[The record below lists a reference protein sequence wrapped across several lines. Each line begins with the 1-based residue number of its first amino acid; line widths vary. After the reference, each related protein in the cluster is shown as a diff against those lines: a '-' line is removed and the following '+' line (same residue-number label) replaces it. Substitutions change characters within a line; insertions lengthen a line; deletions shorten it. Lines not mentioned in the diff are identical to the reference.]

1 MIRSWKWLKRILWG
15 LLGLLVLSF
24 LAVSTLI
31 YFLNSESY
39 LEDYLKENLG
49 VEAVVGELDVSLLSG
64 TVNIS
69 SSIIGPKDDPFIQFD
84 SLKAELDYSRLWSSK
99 LTVELLQLN
108 NAKVR
113 YPFELNLKQS
123 NQENEET
130 SLPFDFIDVAAID
143 VNNLS
148 FEYRGDVSLL
158 AKGAWVKVRNIPVAE
173 DGFLLF
179 DDLDRLVKASKTTLE
194 AELETLQSDKTQL
207 NNLTLNAHI
216 DKQRLI
222 IDDITSG
229 KSSISIN
236 LLQQPSSPVKA
247 PPTVVAA
254 NKVASAGSPVKH
266 LELPFN
272 DIIIRRID
280 LGETDLN
287 VQDKEELSIK
297 GIEAEFTELL
307 LVQNKKALWL
317 DWTAFY
323 EAQDSRLKL
332 SSKAM
337 KSDFLDFATLDLEGE
352 LKQGNLTIPELSLKQ
367 PTIKVS
373 LEDGDEVSKEG
384 SATKL
389 VGTSD
394 WYLPFKSATLQK
406 AIISEGTFKLT
417 DNNLANKS
425 LANKKGQHSL
435 SNLELELNQIPL
447 VVEHQP
453 IFVLDK
459 LNSGAKAA
467 TVALKNASYAG
478 GFGGIKTIS
487 TEVSLKDSNLAI
499 KDLTFVEPNI
509 TYQVDSLSEGVQA
522 QVEQEPAK
530 ESSMKLGL
538 PLSEI
543 VLDKLVVK
551 SGAAVVEVD
560 GESYATKGLDFE
572 ANQIPIYG
580 EAGWVITQP
589 NKWST
594 KTVANVTIGSV
605 TVPQGSLTSAG
616 LSVEFESNQL
626 NVSKLELGGADL
638 SINVSDTSDE
648 APSNT
653 SEQLPLDY
661 VQLNGV
667 NLRNLNLKY
676 QNDDVE
682 YQIEKGNL
690 SLDRYPLIRD
700 SVLVSQ
706 PLDYLS
712 QGTNQVALNMS
723 TLKIPEGTIEG
734 LAIKGILRGKDLLL
748 DYVRTQSAELV
759 IKNSPETIN
768 ADKSNAQKDSNE
780 VENPARPGLN
790 NDFALRT
797 IKIGDLKL
805 QGVNA
810 ELIQETGDESNKI
823 SVKNL
828 YLGATELMLA
838 KNHQTIDQWYGSQLE
853 NAFTLIALR
862 VENVAQK
869 QNDISDLTITAV
881 QHDQVINIQPLRVKI
896 NQAPFSAKWTVDL
909 TTQPYKSTYIS
920 EFNNLSL
927 DKLIEP
933 ANEDSFG
940 MLGELQGEID
950 VKFEGLDG
958 DSLLRTLDGDI
969 FVRNQSLV
977 TLERLNINKV
987 IKSFLDSQEFGLLDV
1002 GGFLL
1007 AGPLGLL
1014 ASQGVSLQ
1022 DTIGQLGAD
1031 KGDTLIPHLNIDMD
1045 IKDGLLITQDVAV
1058 ATDKYRF
1065 AFKGEVILDKQEFKD
1080 FDFDIIN
1087 KKGCREYGQTLNGS
1101 ITSPEIETFTAAF
1114 DAVTGSVIGLFKQGV
1129 GLITGGACSA
1139 VYEGVVPHPEKGA
1152 EIIPQDKRRIID
1164 PNAPEDGVD
1173 GGSEHSEDAEPP
1185 IEDGD
1190 NVD

>member
-1 MIRSWKWLKRILWG
+1 MTRSWKWLKRILWV
-15 LLGLLVLSF
+15 LLGFFVLLF
-24 LAVSTLI
+24 LAVSTLV

-39 LEDYLKENLG
+39 LEDYLTENLG
-49 VEAVVGELDVSLLSG
+49 VEAVIGELDVSLLSG

-84 SLKAELDYSRLWSSK
+84 SLKGELDYSRLWSSK

-123 NQENEET
+123 NQENQET

-158 AKGAWVKVRNIPVAE
+158 AKGASVKVRNIPVAE

-216 DKQRLI
+216 DEQRLI

-229 KSSISIN
+229 KSSITIN
-236 LLQQPSSPVKA
+236 LLQQPGTPTKASS
-247 PPTVVAA
+247 VATA
-254 NKVASAGSPVKH
+254 ESPASSSGSDRKQG
-266 LELPFN
+266 LELPFS
-272 DIIIRRID
+272 DIVIRTID
-280 LGETDLN
+280 LGETDLTI
-287 VQDKEELSIK
+287 QDKKELSIDA
-297 GIEAEFTELL
+297 IEAEFSELL
-307 LVQNKKALWL
+307 IVKDKKALWL

-323 EAQDSRLKL
+323 EAQDSRLTL
-332 SSKAM
+332 SSEAM
-337 KSDFLDFATLDLEGE
+337 KSDFLDFATLNLEGE
-352 LKQGNLTIPELSLKQ
+352 LKQGNLTIPELNLKQ
-367 PTIKVS
+367 PTYKLS
-373 LEDGDEVSKEG
+373 LDDGDEVSKGKAIAEPAV
-384 SATKL
+384 SNN
-389 VGTSD
+389 

-406 AIISEGTFKLT
+406 AIISQGALNLT
-417 DNNLANKS
+417 SNKQ
-425 LANKKGQHSL
+425 QHNVSGI
-435 SNLELELNQIPL
+435 ELELNQIPL

-467 TVALKNASYAG
+467 TAALNSASYTG
-478 GFGGIKTIS
+478 NFGDIKKIS
-487 TEVSLKDSNLAI
+487 TELSLKDSNLAI

-509 TYQVDSLSEGVQA
+509 TYQVDSLGEGEQA

-530 ESSMKLGL
+530 EPSMKSGL

-543 VLDKLVVK
+543 LLDKLVVK

-616 LSVEFESNQL
+616 LSAEFESNQL

-638 SINVSDTSDE
+638 SINVSDTNKE

-682 YQIEKGNL
+682 YQIENGNL

-700 SVLVSQ
+700 SALVSQ

-712 QGTNQVALNMS
+712 QGTNQVALNLS
-723 TLKIPEGTIEG
+723 SLKIPEGTIDG
-734 LAIKGILRGKDLLL
+734 LELKGALRDKDLLL
-748 DYVRTQSAELV
+748 DYLRTQSADLV
-759 IKNSPETIN
+759 FKSSP
-768 ADKSNAQKDSNE
+768 DSNASEEDSSK
-780 VENPARPGLN
+780 ENGPNKSKPS

-805 QGVNA
+805 RGINA
-810 ELIQETGDESNKI
+810 ELVQESGQESNTESSKEPSEESNTI
-823 SVKNL
+823 TVKNL
-828 YLGATELMLA
+828 YLGATEIMLA

-862 VENVAQK
+862 VDSIAQR
-869 QNDISDLTITAV
+869 QNDISEIALTAV
-881 QHDQVINIQPLRVKI
+881 QDKQVINVQPLRMTV
-896 NQAPFSAKWTVDL
+896 NESPFSAHWTIDL
-909 TTQPYKSTYIS
+909 SKQPYQSTYTS
-920 EFNNLSL
+920 DFNSLSL
-927 DKLIEP
+927 EKLIEP
-933 ANEDSFG
+933 ANDESIAMSG
-940 MLGELQGEID
+940 QLQGEID
-950 VKFEGLDG
+950 VSFEGLDG
-958 DSLLRTLDGDI
+958 ETFLSSLDGEI

-977 TLERLNINKV
+977 TIERLNINKV
-987 IKSFLDSQEFGLLDV
+987 IRSFLDSQEFGLLDI

-1031 KGDTLIPHLNIDMD
+1031 KGDTKIPNLNIDMN
-1045 IKDGLLITQDVAV
+1045 IKDGLLITKDVAV

-1065 AFKGEVILDKQEFKD
+1065 AFNGEVILDKQEFKD

-1152 EIIPQDKRRIID
+1152 EIIPEDKRRTYD
-1164 PNAPEDGVD
+1164 PNAEKDGAD
-1173 GGSEHSEDAEPP
+1173 GSESSGDAEPSVD
-1185 IEDGD
+1185 DGD
-1190 NVD
+1190 KVD

>member
-1 MIRSWKWLKRILWG
+1 MTRSWKWLKRILWG
-15 LLGLLVLSF
+15 LLGLLVVLF
-24 LAVSTLI
+24 LAVSTLV

-39 LEDYLKENLG
+39 LQDYLKENLG
-49 VEAVVGELDVSLLSG
+49 VEAVIGELDVSLLSG

-84 SLKAELDYSRLWSSK
+84 SLKGELDYSRLWSSK

-113 YPFELNLKQS
+113 YPFELNLKQP
-123 NQENEET
+123 NQESENT

-158 AKGAWVKVRNIPVAE
+158 AKGASVKVRNIPVAE

-179 DDLDRLVKASKTTLE
+179 DDLDRLVKASQTTLE

-216 DKQRLI
+216 DEQRLI

-229 KSSISIN
+229 KSLITID
-236 LLQQPSSPVKA
+236 LLQPPNAPAKASPAVVTAEK
-247 PPTVVAA
+247 VAA
-254 NKVASAGSPVKH
+254 ASKTEKT
-266 LELPFN
+266 LELPFH
-272 DIIIRRID
+272 DIVIKRID

-287 VQDKEELSIK
+287 IQDKEELSIK
-297 GIEAEFTELL
+297 GIEAVFTELL
-307 LVQNKKALWL
+307 LVQDKKALWL

-323 EAQDSRLKL
+323 NAQDSRLKL
-332 SSKAM
+332 KSEAM
-337 KSDFLDFATLDLEGE
+337 KSDFLDFATLSLEGE
-352 LKQGNLTIPELSLKQ
+352 LKQGNFTIPDFNLMQ
-367 PTIKVS
+367 PTFK
-373 LEDGDEVSKEG
+373 LNLDAGGEESKG
-384 SATKL
+384 KATAKPAE
-389 VGTSD
+389 SNN

-406 AIISEGTFKLT
+406 ATISQGTLKLT
-417 DNNLANKS
+417 SD
-425 LANKKGQHSL
+425 KKQHNVSGI
-435 SNLELELNQIPL
+435 ELGLNQIPL

-453 IFVLDK
+453 VLVLDK
-459 LNSGAKAA
+459 FSSGAKAA
-467 TVALKNASYAG
+467 SITLKNASYAG
-478 GFGGIKTIS
+478 DFGDIKKVS
-487 TEVSLKDSNLAI
+487 TELSLNDSNLVI
-499 KDLTFVEPNI
+499 VDLTFVDPNI
-509 TYQVDSLSEGVQA
+509 TYQVDSLGEGEQA
-522 QVEQEPAK
+522 PVEQELPK
-530 ESSMKLGL
+530 ESSLKPGL

-543 VLDKLVVK
+543 LLDKLVVK

-560 GESYATKGLDFE
+560 GESYETKGLDFE

-580 EAGWVITQP
+580 EEGWVITQP
-589 NKWST
+589 TKWST
-594 KTVANVTIGSV
+594 KTVANVTIESV
-605 TVPQGSLTSAG
+605 TVPQGSLTAAELSA
-616 LSVEFESNQL
+616 EFESNQL
-626 NVSKLELGGADL
+626 NVTKLELGGADL
-638 SINVSDTSDE
+638 SINVSDSSED

-676 QNDDVE
+676 KNNDIE
-682 YQIEKGNL
+682 YQVTNGNL
-690 SLDRYPLIRD
+690 ALNRYPLIRGA
-700 SVLVSQ
+700 VLVSQ

-712 QGTNQVALNMS
+712 QSTNQVALNMS
-723 TLKIPEGTIEG
+723 SLKIPEGTIDG
-734 LAIKGILRGKDLLL
+734 LELKGALRDKDLLL
-748 DYVRTQSAELV
+748 DYLRTQSADLV
-759 IKNSPETIN
+759 FKNSPDNKAGEE
-768 ADKSNAQKDSNE
+768 DSSKE
-780 VENPARPGLN
+780 SSPSKPKPS
-790 NDFALRT
+790 NDFALCT

-805 QGVNA
+805 RGINA
-810 ELIQETGDESNKI
+810 EFVQEGGKESSEAPIEKSDPI
-823 SVKNL
+823 TVKNL
-828 YLGATELMLA
+828 YLGATEIMLA

-862 VENVAQK
+862 VDNIAQRH
-869 QNDISDLTITAV
+869 NDISDLVITAV
-881 QHDQVINIQPLRVKI
+881 QDKQIINVQPLRMTI
-896 NQAPFSAKWTVDL
+896 NESPFSANWIIDL
-909 TTQPYKSTYIS
+909 SKQPYQSTYTS
-920 EFNNLSL
+920 EFNSL
-927 DKLIEP
+927 ALEKLIEP
-933 ANEDSFG
+933 ANDESIAMSG
-940 MLGELQGEID
+940 QLEGEIE
-950 VKFEGLDG
+950 VSFEGLDS
-958 DSLLRTLDGDI
+958 DTLLSSLDGEI

-977 TLERLNINKV
+977 TIERLNINKV
-987 IKSFLDSQEFGLLDV
+987 IRSFLDSQEFGLLDI

-1031 KGDTLIPHLNIDMD
+1031 KGDTKIPNLNIDMN
-1045 IKDGLLITQDVAV
+1045 IKDGLLITKDVAV

-1065 AFKGEVILDKQEFKD
+1065 AFNGEVILDKQEFKD

-1114 DAVTGSVIGLFKQGV
+1114 DAVTGSVVGLFKQGV

-1152 EIIPQDKRRIID
+1152 EIIPEDKRRTFD
-1164 PNAPEDGVD
+1164 PNASEDGAVD
-1173 GGSEHSEDAEPP
+1173 GADNGTESNEGTEPP
-1185 IEDGD
+1185 VEDGD